1 MAKKYLME
9 KQSIL
14 ERMMAMELGV
24 HDLVTLNKGE
34 TPEEAYA
41 RTKEFVKEIENMNY
55 KRYWFA
61 EHHNSKD
68 HASSS
73 PELMAAYMSAITSKL
88 RLGTGGTMI
97 MHYSPLKIAENFKTL
112 TTLAP
117 DRIDLGLGRA
127 PGGAPNDT
135 LALAQGRQDTFDDQY
150 DKIKIILNYLLDE
163 KAPSFYGNTGAAPH
177 HTKTTPEPWM
187 LGSSGQSAIKSARMG
202 LGYSFAKF
210 FGIETDPGVFQL
222 YRDHF
227 EPSLFFEHPSVMV
240 SYQIII
246 ADSKEEA
253 DYLAK
258 PIELAQLGLAQGQP
272 VKNMDPE
279 EVKDHD
285 FSQREQAYLDNHYE
299 NRFLIKGTPD
309 HVQNILEAEQ
319 ELLGIDELMVYAPIF
334 DHDARVNSYKHIAKM
349 FDKI

>member
-1 MAKKYLME
+1 
-9 KQSIL
+9 
-14 ERMMAMELGV
+14 MELGV

-34 TPEEAYA
+34 TPEEGYE
-41 RTKEFVKEIENMNY
+41 RTKKFVKEIEKMNY

-61 EHHNSKD
+61 EHHNSKG

-73 PELMAAYMSAITSKL
+73 PELMAAYMAAITDKL

-97 MHYSPLKIAENFKTL
+97 MHYSPLKVAENFKTL

-127 PGGAPNDT
+127 PGGSPNDIV
-135 LALAQGRQDTFDDQY
+135 ALAQGQPNSFDDQY

-163 KAPSFYGNTGAAPH
+163 EAPSFYGNTSAAPH
-177 HTKTTPEPWM
+177 NPKTLPEPWM
-187 LGSSGQSAIKSARMG
+187 LGSSGQSAMKSAEMG

-210 FGIETDPGVFQL
+210 FGIETDPDVFQL

-227 EPSLFFEHPSVMV
+227 EPSPFFDQPSVMV
-240 SYQIII
+240 SYQIIV
-246 ADSKEEA
+246 ADSAEEA

-258 PIELAQLGLAQGQP
+258 PIELAQVGLASGRLIE
-272 VKNMDPE
+272 NMDPE
-279 EVKDHD
+279 EVKDYEFSPRAQD
-285 FSQREQAYLDNHYE
+285 FLDNHYE
-299 NRFLIKGTPD
+299 NRFLIKGTPE
-309 HVQNILEAEQ
+309 HVQSILTEEQ

-334 DHDARVNSYKHIAKM
+334 NQEARIHSYKELAKM
-349 FDKI
+349 FNKI